1 MGKKSYVIPEVDI
14 FTMKGFCLLDGFS
27 EKPGEA
33 PVINDGELDANSG
46 SFEEEMVPTKGQDLW
61 DE

>member
-14 FTMKGFCLLDGFS
+14 FTMKGFRLLNDGFS
-27 EKPGEA
+27 EDPSKTPTLNG
-33 PVINDGELDANSG
+33 GELDANNG
-46 SFEEEMVPTKGQDLW
+46 SFEEEKTSQKGLW